1 MSPTRKAHLDT
12 FAITLLLACCMFWGF
27 QQVLLKATVA
37 EVPPVFQA
45 FVRFA
50 MATAAIGAWCLWRGR
65 VAPGAAAPQGSW
77 RAGLLAGALFAGEF
91 ACIYVGLQY
100 TSASRLT
107 VFLYSSPFWVALLL
121 PRFIPGERL
130 YTWQWL
136 GLAAAFV
143 GVGLALGDGLA
154 GRAAGAHPL
163 AWLGDALGLVAGL
176 MWALTTVVIRSTAL
190 ARVAPEHQ
198 LLYQVAVST
207 ALLPLLSLALGETWS
222 WDFSAFAWASLLVQ
236 ALVGA
241 FASYLAWMW
250 MLARYPATKM
260 SSFVFLTPVFALLFG
275 AGWLGEP
282 ITAGLVAALGL
293 GEAWVWQFSG
303 FAWGSLLVQALVG
316 AFVSYLAWM
325 WMLAHY
331 PATKISVF
339 VFLTPVFALLFG
351 AGWLGEPITAG
362 LVAALGLVAVG
373 IVLVNRKPTA
383 A

>member
-1 MSPTRKAHLDT
+1 MPSTRKTHIDT
-12 FAITLLLACCMFWGF
+12 LAISLLLACCMFWGF
-27 QQVLLKATVA
+27 QQVLVKATVA
-37 EVPPVFQA
+37 EVAPVFQA

-50 MATAAIGAWCLWRGR
+50 LATVAVAAWCLWRG
-65 VAPGAAAPQGSW
+65 VSLSGAGEPAGAT

-107 VFLYSSPFWVALLL
+107 VFLYSSPFWLALLL

-163 AWLGDALGLVAGL
+163 AWLGDALGLAAGL

-207 ALLPLLSLALGETWS
+207 ALLPLLSLALGEPWS

-250 MLARYPATKM
+250 MLA
-260 SSFVFLTPVFALLFG
+260 
-275 AGWLGEP
+275 
-282 ITAGLVAALGL
+282 
-293 GEAWVWQFSG
+293 
-303 FAWGSLLVQALVG
+303 
-316 AFVSYLAWM
+316 
-325 WMLAHY
+325 HY

-351 AGWLGEPITAG
+351 ALWLGEPVTPG
-362 LVAALGLVAVG
+362 LVAALVLVAAG
-373 IVLVNRKPTA
+373 IVLVNRRPA
-383 A
+383 G